1 MKRKDRISAMEKIME
16 EMEAR
21 TEELRTAL
29 DGFSA
34 GQKSFSKLIDYYG
47 SQQWMRDYEADEKGK
62 ISQDI
67 KRGVLSEDGVYDL
80 IMDYKELL
88 LDLLAVAEEGLK
100 NI

>member
-1 MKRKDRISAMEKIME
+1 ME

-34 GQKSFSKLIDYYG
+34 GHKSFSKLIDYYG

-100 NI
+100 NV

>member
-1 MKRKDRISAMEKIME
+1 
-16 EMEAR
+16 
-21 TEELRTAL
+21 
-29 DGFSA
+29 
-34 GQKSFSKLIDYYG
+34 
-47 SQQWMRDYEADEKGK
+47 MRDYEADEKGK

>member
-1 MKRKDRISAMEKIME
+1 MKREDRISAMEKIME

-29 DGFSA
+29 DGFIA
-34 GQKSFSKLIDYYG
+34 GQKRFSKLIDYYG

-100 NI
+100 NV